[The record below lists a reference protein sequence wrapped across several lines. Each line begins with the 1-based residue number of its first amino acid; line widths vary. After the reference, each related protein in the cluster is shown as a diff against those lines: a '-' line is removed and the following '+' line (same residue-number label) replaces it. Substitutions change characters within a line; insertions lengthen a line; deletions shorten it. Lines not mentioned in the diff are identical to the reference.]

1 MQRSIFLVV
10 APAHPVVRGCGRVG
24 FLGWGGRRKE
34 EGGSIQG
41 EQMTDP
47 GVEGSEVIEVL
58 AVQLYSYKLK
68 IN

>member
-1 MQRSIFLVV
+1 MQRSIFLME
-10 APAHPVVRGCGRVG
+10 AQAYPVVRGCGRVG

-47 GVEGSEVIEVL
+47 GRRDPRLLRCQPLSSAPAYCLVL
-58 AVQLYSYKLK
+58 
-68 IN
+68 